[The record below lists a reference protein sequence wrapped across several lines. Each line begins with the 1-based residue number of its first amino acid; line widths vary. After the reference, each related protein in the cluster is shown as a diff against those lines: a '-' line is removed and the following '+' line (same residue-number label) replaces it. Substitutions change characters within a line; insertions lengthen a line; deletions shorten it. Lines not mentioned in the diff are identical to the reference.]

1 MIIDSHCHLDYA
13 HLFNQLDDV
22 VKRAEI
28 NQVKYLLTI
37 CTTLESFEKIR
48 FIVEKYK
55 NIYGT
60 FGIHPHETKN
70 FTNIDTKIILESINK
85 SNKIIGIG
93 ETGLDYYYNNSDKN
107 IQKKSFMTHI
117 NAAAELNIPLIVHS
131 RNAETDTYKILKSK
145 KNKSNLKVV
154 VHCFT
159 GSRDFAKKLLDLDF
173 YISVSGII
181 TFKNSTEL
189 ADTISFIP
197 IDKLLVETDSPY
209 LSPIPHRGKSNE
221 PSFLK
226 YTVDKLAQIKNLPV
240 DDIKKKTSDNFLKI
254 FNLN

>member
-1 MIIDSHCHLDYA
+1 MI
-13 HLFNQLDDV
+13 
-22 VKRAEI
+22 
-28 NQVKYLLTI
+28 
-37 CTTLESFEKIR
+37 
-48 FIVEKYK
+48 
-55 NIYGT
+55 
-60 FGIHPHETKN
+60 
-70 FTNIDTKIILESINK
+70 
-85 SNKIIGIG
+85 
-93 ETGLDYYYNNSDKN
+93 
-107 IQKKSFMTHI
+107 
-117 NAAAELNIPLIVHS
+117 
-131 RNAETDTYKILKSK
+131 
-145 KNKSNLKVV
+145 
-154 VHCFT
+154 
-159 GSRDFAKKLLDLDF
+159 F